1 MGWFIVT
8 GLICQGDNSGA
19 WFGSNANSGCDANT
33 GAKKTLLSTDHGQ
46 TFEEKAA
53 WPDAEEYI
61 DACAVFLDDT
71 QVRCRQGQGRN

>member
-8 GLICQGDNSGA
+8 GRICQGDDSGA
-19 WFGSNANSGCDANT
+19 WLLDDSEANAGCDANA
-33 GAKKTLLSTDHGQ
+33 GAKKTLLSTDYGQ

-71 QVRCRQGQGRN
+71 QVRCRQGRN